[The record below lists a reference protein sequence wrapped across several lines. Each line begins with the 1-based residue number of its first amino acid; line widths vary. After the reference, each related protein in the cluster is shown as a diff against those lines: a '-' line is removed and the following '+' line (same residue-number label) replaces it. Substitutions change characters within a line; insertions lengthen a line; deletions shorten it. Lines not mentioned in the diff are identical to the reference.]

1 MSTRYA
7 HTKIKKNKDGRRV
20 LKPTIYPRIPIRDTD
35 IFIYPKYGDRLD
47 IIAFKHYGD
56 TSLWWIIAKANDI
69 DKGTIRLDP
78 TKQIRIPIE
87 IEPIL
92 IQLKAASY

>member
-56 TSLWWIIAKANDI
+56 TSLWWIIAKANNI

>member
-56 TSLWWIIAKANDI
+56 TSLWWIIAKANNI

-78 TKQIRIPIE
+78 TKQIRIPIV
-87 IEPIL
+87 IEPFL
-92 IQLKAASY
+92 IQLKATSY

>member
-7 HTKIKKNKDGRRV
+7 HTKIKKDKDGRRV

-56 TSLWWIIAKANDI
+56 TSLWWIIAKANNI

-78 TKQIRIPIE
+78 TTQIRIPIE

-92 IQLKAASY
+92 IQLKATSY